1 MNAYDEPQTR
11 TFWHL
16 VGRPTAAYVMA
27 SVAAGCFVGLVVFPF
42 ISGRALPG
50 VMIGSLAV
58 GLMWSPAIA
67 VVAALPSIAALVL
80 VKVLDL
86 PRGITDTLAGG
97 LIGAVMITLILQT
110 GSSSARPDGD
120 VLIEAAR
127 FGAAGLVGGYVYWLT
142 NGRPRSR
149 RQIAANAQPLSL
161 STFD

>member
-1 MNAYDEPQTR
+1 MNAHDEPRTR
-11 TFWHL
+11 TWWHIF
-16 VGRPTAAYVMA
+16 GRPIAAYVLA
-27 SVAAGCFVGLVVFPF
+27 SVAAGCFIGLVVFPF
-42 ISGRALPG
+42 MSGGAFPG
-50 VMIGSLAV
+50 GMRGSLAV

-80 VKVLDL
+80 VKALDL

-97 LIGAVMITLILQT
+97 LVGAIMITLILQT
-110 GSSSARPDGD
+110 GSSSARLDAD
-120 VLIEAAR
+120 VLIEALR

-149 RQIAANAQPLSL
+149 RQIAANAQLINL